1 MKQFAFA
8 VLFVIVSQ
16 CSATTTA
23 DFNLRVVDGNNNQNY
38 GSSSLQHQR
47 RDLSVSNW
55 FWSILNHIGV
65 HPPCVGHEK
74 DKSHCH
80 HSSSHSSGSHSSGGG
95 GGSWTNDGWASDGYD
110 ADGSTENAS
119 DGSSSSSSS
128 SSNNDAWAADGY
140 DSSNSGNG
148 NNNNG
153 DSSSSSSSSGNGD
166 EWNADGWES
175 SNLGNGSSNGA
186 GSSMGL
192 KADSIIPFIVG
203 ALVAGVIGAA
213 IVVARVSTSSMLY
226 WSTSHENCSSSF

>member
-23 DFNLRVVDGNNNQNY
+23 DFNVHVADGNNNQNY

-65 HPPCVGHEK
+65 HPPCLGHEK

-80 HSSSHSSGSHSSGGG
+80 HSSSHSSGSHSSGG

-119 DGSSSSSSS
+119 DGSSSSSSAS

-140 DSSNSGNG
+140 DSSSSGNG

-153 DSSSSSSSSGNGD
+153 DSSSSSSSSSGNGD

-213 IVVARVSTSSMLY
+213 IVVARVSTRSIDYSYL
-226 WSTSHENCSSSF
+226 TISH